1 MPLNQ
6 ITPLVGIPL
15 SQIWGPLV
23 LDGLQVDDLLEIAWN
38 HFDEGVIREF
48 VLATATRRRVRDGAP
63 RPSEPTKLYSTVSM
77 SI

>member
-23 LDGLQVDDLLEIAWN
+23 LVEISQPPPTGSIPDAETDRLSECPSDCASYIEPCECKI
-38 HFDEGVIREF
+38 FLMTIRKKSY
-48 VLATATRRRVRDGAP
+48 LC
-63 RPSEPTKLYSTVSM
+63 YSLR
-77 SI
+77 

>member
-23 LDGLQVDDLLEIAWN
+23 LGRIFMKRIEAIAKEIVAR
-38 HFDEGVIREF
+38 EGGYVNDK
-48 VLATATRRRVRDGAP
+48 ADPGGATRLV
-63 RPSEPTKLYSTVSM
+63 
-77 SI
+77 